1 MSDPVPGATL
11 ELGWDEFDPATA
23 YAKLRTYTPGR
34 PSFLLESLAPDQ
46 PSGRYSIV
54 GYRVQGGETLPPGVD
69 AATAQVGA
77 VATLE
82 AMPSLAQGLAQ
93 SAVGFLA
100 YGNTHAIH
108 RMRRWEGETLSG
120 CFMRGAVV
128 VLFDHHAKQVTIAAP
143 RPGKL
148 AERCAWEL
156 RNGPDVAPEPVVDAD
171 APPPSYTA
179 EPDADGLAGR
189 AVRARR
195 FLADPE
201 DRLVLAQMLSVPGGD
216 ADPWDAYRALRTLLG
231 KPHGFFLDLGQTP
244 LAAQKWMFG
253 ASSTVVAAQHRH
265 DGDPPSCDRLTEQLR
280 AAFPHPSLTGSEPV
294 EAAQIIR
301 RLEQWP
307 REELG
312 ALVGYLCPGGEAC
325 FALAESVTTAEGGA
339 FHMPVPVATVDDLAA
354 LASESERAASP
365 GLAAI
370 GAAQQA
376 ARRR

>member
-1 MSDPVPGATL
+1 MTDPAPGATL
-11 ELGWDEFDPATA
+11 ELDWSEFDPATA

-46 PSGRYSIV
+46 PAGRYSIV

-82 AMPSLAQGLAQ
+82 AQPSLAQGLAQ
-93 SAVGFLA
+93 SAVGYLA

-108 RMRRWEGETLSG
+108 GLRRWEGETASG

-128 VLFDHHAKQVTIAAP
+128 VLFDHHAEQVTIAAP
-143 RPGKL
+143 RAGKL

-156 RNGPDVAPEPVVDAD
+156 RNAPDVAPEPAVDAAA
-171 APPPSYTA
+171 APPRYTA

-195 FLADPE
+195 FLADPA
-201 DRLVLAQMLSVPGGD
+201 DRLVLAQVLSVPGGD
-216 ADPWDAYRALRTLLG
+216 ADPWDAYRALRTLLK

-244 LAAQKWMFG
+244 LAGQKWMFG
-253 ASSTVVAAQHRH
+253 ASSTVVAAQHR
-265 DGDPPSCDRLTEQLR
+265 DDAEPLSCDRLAEGLR
-280 AAFPHPSLTGSEPV
+280 AAFPHTSLTGSEPV

-325 FALAESVTTAEGGA
+325 FALAESVVVAEGGA
-339 FHMPVPVATVDDLAA
+339 FQLPVPVATVDDLAA
-354 LASESERAASP
+354 LAAEAQRAAGP
-365 GLAAI
+365 ALAAI
-370 GAAQQA
+370 VAAQQA
-376 ARRR
+376 AQRR